1 MIAILVEPPIMNTVK
16 ALAVAAV
23 LIAAWSAHADARQ
36 CRVEV
41 SRRVDH
47 WVGRHWTGS
56 ETYGRCVEWFP
67 EPLAPEPPPPP
78 IVREEHTPRGTV
90 ILRQ

>member
-1 MIAILVEPPIMNTVK
+1 MNAVK
-16 ALAVAAV
+16 SLAAAAL

-56 ETYGRCVEWFP
+56 ETYGQCIEWFP
-67 EPLAPEPPPPP
+67 DPPPEPYHNSTRFVAPK
-78 IVREEHTPRGTV
+78 VQAGK
-90 ILRQ
+90 

>member
-1 MIAILVEPPIMNTVK
+1 MN
-16 ALAVAAV
+16 AVTT
-23 LIAAWSAHADARQ
+23 IAAAALVSIAACGFASATADARQ

-56 ETYGRCVEWFP
+56 ETYGQCVEWFP
-67 EPLAPEPPPPP
+67 DPPPEPYHNSTKFVAPKALAPGP
-78 IVREEHTPRGTV
+78 
-90 ILRQ
+90 